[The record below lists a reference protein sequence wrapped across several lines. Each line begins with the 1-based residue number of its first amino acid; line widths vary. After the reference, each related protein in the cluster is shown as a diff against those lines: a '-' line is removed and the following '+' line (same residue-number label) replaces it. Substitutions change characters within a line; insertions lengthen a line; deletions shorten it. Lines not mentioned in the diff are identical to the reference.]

1 MLIEIR
7 AASSVSS
14 LAVRA
19 SSRASPLPQ
28 GFVLYT
34 GFVYDINHCGEGLD
48 REEDLS
54 TGKIIGHEMQKAPSQ
69 GQGFYLHLAA

>member
-7 AASSVSS
+7 AASSV

-34 GFVYDINHCGEGLD
+34 GFVYDINPCGSGLA

-54 TGKIIGHEMQKAPSQ
+54 TGKIIGHEM
-69 GQGFYLHLAA
+69 